1 MTCLA
6 AADLTPSGI
15 QIEACKSPEENVN
28 QKFNEIVK
36 QNAFRGL
43 ADVSEINSVITFID
57 INII

>member
-15 QIEACKSPEENVN
+15 QIESCKSPEENIN
-28 QKFNEIVK
+28 KKFDDIVK

-43 ADVSEINSVITFID
+43 ADVSHIYLFFVIIM
-57 INII
+57 IHNL